1 MDGTA
6 RGGGEAVA
14 AGAVAVAEAAAA
26 AAFRGVWDS
35 ANGYQLLKQYCL
47 CVSPASCSVC
57 STVNWYACHLGIEC
71 VSAGPS
77 TARSPSY

>member
-6 RGGGEAVA
+6 RERGEAVA

-35 ANGYQLLKQYCL
+35 ANGYQLL
-47 CVSPASCSVC
+47 
-57 STVNWYACHLGIEC
+57 N
-71 VSAGPS
+71 
-77 TARSPSY
+77 

>member
-26 AAFRGVWDS
+26 AAAFRGVLDS
-35 ANGYQLLKQYCL
+35 ANGYQLL
-47 CVSPASCSVC
+47 
-57 STVNWYACHLGIEC
+57 N
-71 VSAGPS
+71 
-77 TARSPSY
+77 